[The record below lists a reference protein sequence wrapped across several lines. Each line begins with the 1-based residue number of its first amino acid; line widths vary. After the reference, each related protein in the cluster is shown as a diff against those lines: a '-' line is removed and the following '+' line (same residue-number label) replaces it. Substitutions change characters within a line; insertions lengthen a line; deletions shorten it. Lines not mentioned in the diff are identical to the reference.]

1 MIDPLYKANMLNVK
15 SNPTPMCQGT
25 KIHLADSDLFEQ
37 LTLYWSIIG
46 ALQYLTLTRLDISFV
61 VNKLSQ
67 YLQAPTVNHWKA
79 CKCILRYL
87 NDPLD
92 YGPFFSPTTE
102 VTLEGCPTLWCDSTR
117 SKQLTSNSIFHSR
130 AKHIEID
137 VHFIG
142 DKVIAKE
149 LEIKY
154 VPTKDQT
161 ADIFTKSLSISQF
174 HFLKGKLAIVQ
185 SPRSRLREH
194 LEELS
199 SIIHGFDFEKAFK
212 ALEHIPFWAMEPDPI
227 VEFLKCYQLN
237 YNDHIT
243 TYSIF
248 FVNQSVENL
257 VPSWPKLIRRCLER
271 TMTRCDPSS

>member
-15 SNPTPMCQGT
+15 SNPTP
-25 KIHLADSDLFEQ
+25 IDLFEQ
-37 LTLYWSIIG
+37 PTLYWSIIG
-46 ALQYLTLTRLDISFV
+46 ALQDLTLTRLEISFV
-61 VNKLSQ
+61 ANKLSQ

-102 VTLEGCPTLWCDSTR
+102 VTLEGCTTLWCDNTR

-130 AKHIEID
+130 TKHIEID

-161 ADIFTKSLSISQF
+161 ADLYIVISMSQF
-174 HFLKGKLAIVQ
+174 HFLKGKLAVVQ

-194 LEELS
+194 VEELF

>member
-25 KIHLADSDLFEQ
+25 KFHLADSDLFEQ
-37 LTLYWSIIG
+37 PTLYWSIIG
-46 ALQYLTLTRLDISFV
+46 ALQYLILTRLDISFV
-61 VNKLSQ
+61 VNKLNQ
-67 YLQAPTVNHWKA
+67 YLHAPTVNHWKA

-92 YGPFFSPTTE
+92 YGSLFSPTTK

-174 HFLKGKLAIVQ
+174 HFLKGKLAI
-185 SPRSRLREH
+185 
-194 LEELS
+194 
-199 SIIHGFDFEKAFK
+199 SIMHGFDFEKAFK
-212 ALEHIPFWAMEPDPI
+212 ALEHIPFRAMELDPI
-227 VEFLKCYQLN
+227 VEVLKDHVFLKCYQLN

-243 TYSIF
+243 TYWII
-248 FVNQSVENL
+248 FVNQSAN
-257 VPSWPKLIRRCLER
+257 PSLLRK
-271 TMTRCDPSS
+271 DYDKV

>member
-15 SNPTPMCQGT
+15 SNPTPMRQGT
-25 KIHLADSDLFEQ
+25 KIHLADN
-37 LTLYWSIIG
+37 
-46 ALQYLTLTRLDISFV
+46 ISFV

-79 CKCILRYL
+79 HKCILRYL
-87 NDPLD
+87 YDPLN
-92 YGPFFSPTTE
+92 YGPLFSPTTE
-102 VTLEGCPTLWCDSTR
+102 VTLEGCPTLWCDNTGA
-117 SKQLTSNSIFHSR
+117 KQVTSNPIFHSR
-130 AKHIEID
+130 TKHIKID
-137 VHFIG
+137 VYFIG
-142 DKVIAKE
+142 DKVITKE
-149 LEIKY
+149 LDIKY

-174 HFLKGKLAIVQ
+174 HFLKGKLAI
-185 SPRSRLREH
+185 
-194 LEELS
+194 
-199 SIIHGFDFEKAFK
+199 
-212 ALEHIPFWAMEPDPI
+212 AMEPNPI